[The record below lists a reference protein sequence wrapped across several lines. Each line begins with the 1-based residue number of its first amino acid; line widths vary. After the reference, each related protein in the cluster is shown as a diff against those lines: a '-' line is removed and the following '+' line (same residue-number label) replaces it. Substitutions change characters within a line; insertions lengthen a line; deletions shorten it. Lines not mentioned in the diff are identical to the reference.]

1 LNKGSEVFSK
11 IAVVFGPRRLVT
23 FLVMLVLAGCTTF
36 PSLDM
41 SDKPIEPPG
50 QDTGIVI
57 GSVLVQIDEEPPDSW
72 FNKLFGRKAAGFDY
86 DFEILGARDPAR
98 PQPSDNERYE
108 LRVIPGIEKIFVARL
123 PFGRYVI
130 NTFRYKGISVLG
142 GELGLQ
148 FVVAPRTTSYIGRL
162 ILEIPRRAT
171 FGSPYKFEIQY
182 AREAT
187 IGALQMQH
195 PGLGRDAVDAPIR
208 R

>member
-1 LNKGSEVFSK
+1 MDQAKV
-11 IAVVFGPRRLVT
+11 ARCRLVT
-23 FLVMLVLAGCTTF
+23 FLVMLALAGCTTV

-41 SDKPIEPPG
+41 SDTPIEPPG

-57 GSVLVQIDEEPPDSW
+57 GSVLVQIDQEPPDSW
-72 FNKLFGRKAAGFDY
+72 FTKLFGRKAAGFDY

-98 PQPSDNERYE
+98 PQPSDKERYE
-108 LRVIPGIEKIFVARL
+108 LAVIPGIEKIFAARL

-130 NTFRYKGISVLG
+130 NTFRYKGVSVLG

-148 FVVAPRTTSYIGRL
+148 FVVAPRATSYIGRL
-162 ILEIPRRAT
+162 ILEMPRRAT
-171 FGSPYKFEIQY
+171 FGTAYKFEVQY
-182 AREAT
+182 ARAAT

-195 PGLGRDAVDAPIR
+195 PGLGRDALDVPIR